1 MTTQN
6 KPKTTTTPVNATAAG
21 TISISA
27 GHMGNIKKFVL
38 EGNGWTVADVLKYAE
53 LDATGYDIRVS
64 GKPAKLD
71 TPVTDGQSVMLF
83 RAVQGN

>member
-1 MTTQN
+1 MTNSN
-6 KPKTTTTPVNATAAG
+6 KTEITNNAVSANTG

-38 EGNGWTVADVLKYAE
+38 EGDGWTVKDVLKYAE

-64 GKPAKLD
+64 GQPAKLD
-71 TPVTDGQSVMLF
+71 TPVTDGHSVMLF